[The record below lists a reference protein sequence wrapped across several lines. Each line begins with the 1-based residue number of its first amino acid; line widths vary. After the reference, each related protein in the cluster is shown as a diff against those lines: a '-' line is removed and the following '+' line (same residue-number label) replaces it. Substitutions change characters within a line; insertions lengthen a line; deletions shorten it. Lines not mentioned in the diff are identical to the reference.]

1 VSRVRRLG
9 QYSIQASAV
18 NNCQHVI
25 GDELLGGHGS
35 LCWVTRAIH
44 NDYSDWVTGNT
55 AVAVR
60 VVLPSI
66 KGLTLILGRR
76 APAAALIHDRSQF
89 QDGRSSARSPD
100 TRGCD
105 RR

>member
-1 VSRVRRLG
+1 LSRIHRLRK
-9 QYSIQASAV
+9 YSIKASAI

-25 GDELLGGHGS
+25 GDELLGGHRS
-35 LCWVTRAIH
+35 LRWVTRAIH
-44 NDYSDWVTGNT
+44 NDHIDWVPGNT
-55 AVAVR
+55 AVAIR

-76 APAAALIHDRSQF
+76 APPAALIHDRSQF
-89 QDGRSSARSPD
+89 QGGRSSARSPD

-105 RR
+105 WR